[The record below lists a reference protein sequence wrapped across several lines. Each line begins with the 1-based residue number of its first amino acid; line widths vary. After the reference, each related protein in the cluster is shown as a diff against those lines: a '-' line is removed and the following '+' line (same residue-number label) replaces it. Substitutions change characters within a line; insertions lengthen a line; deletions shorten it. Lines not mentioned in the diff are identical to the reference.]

1 MKGNDIDSLKKGNDK
16 KLKNV
21 NDDDDTVSSTL
32 TPLPQCPR
40 CVAEITF
47 KTDLKN
53 CDYEMEHGAT
63 RNFMAQTLIKRE
75 EAALKEE
82 KANEVLDPMTVLEN
96 RSLST

>member
-1 MKGNDIDSLKKGNDK
+1 MFP
-16 KLKNV
+16 
-21 NDDDDTVSSTL
+21 
-32 TPLPQCPR
+32 PLIVPRPHAPSFQCPR

-96 RSLST
+96 RSLSIPDRYLGSFIS

>member
-1 MKGNDIDSLKKGNDK
+1 MS
-16 KLKNV
+16 
-21 NDDDDTVSSTL
+21 
-32 TPLPQCPR
+32 PHPFQCPR

-75 EAALKEE
+75 EAALKQE
-82 KANEVLDPMTVLEN
+82 KAKEVLDPMTVLEN
-96 RSLST
+96 RC